1 MSLVCLISTL
11 QGNINHQKF
20 SKPQMLKNFFYQAV
34 NWNGNNWALR
44 CDFRGNDLQS
54 VSAQGDQC
62 GSLCTKTNGCTH
74 WAFNRFNGGTCWL
87 KRGTVTQANAFDS
100 SDPSSAC
107 GVVSTS
113 GSLVTSGLTNGK
125 YNCFYYFELE

>member
-11 QGNINHQKF
+11 QGNINHRKF
-20 SKPQMLKNFFYQAV
+20 SIPQMLKKIFYQAV

-62 GSLCTKTNGCTH
+62 GSLCAKTNGCTH

-100 SDPSSAC
+100 SDSSSSC
-107 GVVSTS
+107 GVISSS
-113 GSLVTSGLTNGK
+113 GSPVISGTTNGK
-125 YNCFYYFELE
+125 